1 MGFFTGSDSTAFTSH
16 SSDFEVSG
24 SALPNANFGYILG
37 HDLSEQGTA
46 KLQGSASTLVGVGL
60 LATTPSLNVTLDP
73 DPSERSDIRLKEF
86 NQVGFRFWRLILED
100 VQNDAGFLSLG
111 KWFVGNGQ
119 FLTGIAMGVSDTRDE
134 LTTIAYAVEGAHS
147 AVDRETR
154 RVLSVTIHRI
164 TDADKLVLE
173 SFAKEV
179 KIGGPFLFVQDSN
192 DIYSGRYVFMNEGF
206 SFETVED
213 SRPVLWEASVS
224 LLEVIG

>member
-1 MGFFTGSDSTAFTSH
+1 
-16 SSDFEVSG
+16 
-24 SALPNANFGYILG
+24 
-37 HDLSEQGTA
+37 
-46 KLQGSASTLVGVGL
+46 
-60 LATTPSLNVTLDP
+60 
-73 DPSERSDIRLKEF
+73 
-86 NQVGFRFWRLILED
+86 
-100 VQNDAGFLSLG
+100 
-111 KWFVGNGQ
+111 
-119 FLTGIAMGVSDTRDE
+119 
-134 LTTIAYAVEGAHS
+134 
-147 AVDRETR
+147 
-154 RVLSVTIHRI
+154 VTIHRI